1 MWFYSG
7 PAARVPFQSKLGLR
21 PGREREVTP
30 RGAVSACRTS
40 TCAERQR
47 TKGCCNERENCGANP
62 ANDSRCGYSFLG
74 TDAGCAGLGHGFEL
88 GPQRDRHRKCGR
100 VRAWDNFSSQWYS
113 SSIPGDTSWSQTDA
127 AFAGTAGTVTI
138 SSGITANNLFFYT
151 SGYQITG
158 NTLNLTGGTISVLPK
173 NASDTINSA
182 ITGNSSGVGLTQT
195 GTGTLTLNGPAFYT
209 GPTNVSSGTLLIN
222 GISTTT
228 GGTLGVG
235 SKTFGTLG
243 GSGSAAAATFTVY
256 PSSKN
261 GIIAGYTGSRSLTIG
276 GLDFQGGA
284 DIYISNVSQYS
295 SSAAVVVTGNNG
307 LTVGGAANTISIV
320 LSGPR
325 AAGSGSLQL
334 LQYSGAIQTGS
345 STAFIVNANGLN
357 AGFGLPFRWPTRPAT
372 ST

>member
-1 MWFYSG
+1 MNAKTVVRILRTTAALSTLFSVLTLAAPAFGTALSWDPSG
-7 PAARVPFQSKLGLR
+7 TGT
-21 PGREREVTP
+21 G
-30 RGAVSACRTS
+30 SAGGS
-40 TCAERQR
+40 
-47 TKGCCNERENCGANP
+47 G
-62 ANDSRCGYSFLG
+62 
-74 TDAGCAGLGHGFEL
+74 
-88 GPQRDRHRKCGR
+88 
-100 VRAWDNFSSQWYS
+100 AWDNFSSQWYS

-182 ITGNSSGVGLTQT
+182 ITGNGSSVGLTQT

-222 GISTTT
+222 GINTTT

-243 GSGSAAAATFTVY
+243 GSGSAAAATFTVN

-261 GIIAGYTGSRSLTIG
+261 GIIAGYDGSGSLTIG
-276 GLDFQGGA
+276 GLDFQGGRQHLHCQRQPVLLLGRGRGDRQQRPDGRRRRTPSA
-284 DIYISNVSQYS
+284 S
-295 SSAAVVVTGNNG
+295 S
-307 LTVGGAANTISIV
+307 
-320 LSGPR
+320 
-325 AAGSGSLQL
+325 
-334 LQYSGAIQTGS
+334 
-345 STAFIVNANGLN
+345 
-357 AGFGLPFRWPTRPAT
+357 
-372 ST
+372 